1 MDREISSPKSNSFNG
16 IDLVRSRRWWFL
28 ISGFLISASLILLL
42 IPPGLVRGIEFS
54 SGTSMLLKFESSQV
68 QQSELRQAF
77 AELDHEEA
85 RIQSTGEREFLIKT
99 DQLDI
104 PVGSFSEVVPESN
117 YQSSSLTEPVQR
129 SPEGT
134 LLTGESTDSVG
145 TIFVRAALNDDP
157 CNLYAVRAEVPVLTE
172 LRVFAKTNC
181 PEGTNFEVLANG
193 VMGWVSQK
201 SMHSYV
207 PNPTGVVVST
217 EEDITDLGER
227 TIIENYLEE
236 KFGPF
241 TILEFST
248 VSPVVSSAAVRNATL
263 AIAIATLFI
272 MAYVR
277 FAFSTVPKPSRY
289 AVCAIV
295 ALIHDTIIVIGAFS
309 LFGKLFGAEI
319 NLMFVTGVLTAIG
332 FSVHDSIVVFD
343 RIRENIT
350 ASPQSSLSENVNSA
364 LLQTMARSL
373 NTSLTLLLPIGALLL
388 LGGDTIQS
396 FLLAILVGVVV
407 GTYSSIAI
415 AAQLLVAWEQGDL
428 SRWFSRTTRYNK
440 ARV

>member
-1 MDREISSPKSNSFNG
+1 MDRDVSSPKSNSSNG

-28 ISGFLISASLILLL
+28 ISGVLISASLILFL
-42 IPPGLVRGIEFS
+42 IPPGLIRGIEFS
-54 SGTSMLLKFESSQV
+54 SGTSMLLKFSSPQV

-77 AELDHEEA
+77 AELGHEEA

-104 PVGSFSEVVPESN
+104 PEGSFSEVVPESN
-117 YQSSSLTEPVQR
+117 YQSSSLMEPAQR

-134 LLTGESTDSVG
+134 LLTGDSANSVG
-145 TIFVRAALNDDP
+145 TVFVRAALNNDP
-157 CNLYAVRAEVPVLTE
+157 CDLYAVRAEVPVLTE
-172 LRVFAKTNC
+172 LRVFSKANC
-181 PEGTNFEVLANG
+181 PGGQNFEVLANG
-193 VMGWVSQK
+193 VMGWISEY
-201 SMHSYV
+201 SMHSFV
-207 PNPTGVVVST
+207 PNPVGVVVSA
-217 EEDITDLGER
+217 EDDITDLGER
-227 TIIENYLEE
+227 TVIENYLEE
-236 KFGPF
+236 QFGAF

-248 VSPVVSSAAVRNATL
+248 VSPVVSSAAVRNATM
-263 AIAIATLFI
+263 AIVIATLFI
-272 MAYVR
+272 MMYVR

-319 NLMFVTGVLTAIG
+319 NLMFVTGILTAIG

-343 RIRENIT
+343 RIRENIS

-428 SRWFSRTTRYNK
+428 SRWFSRTARDNK
-440 ARV
+440 AQV

>member
-1 MDREISSPKSNSFNG
+1 MDRATSNPKSNSSNG

-28 ISGFLISASLILLL
+28 ISGLLISASLILLL

-77 AELDHEEA
+77 SELGHEEA
-85 RIQSTGEREFLIKT
+85 RIQGTGESEFLIKT

-129 SPEGT
+129 RPEGT
-134 LLTGESTDSVG
+134 LITGESTDSVG
-145 TIFVRAALNDDP
+145 TVFVRAALHDDP

-172 LRVFAKTNC
+172 LRVFAKMNC
-181 PEGTNFEVLANG
+181 PEGQRFEVLANG
-193 VMGWVSQK
+193 VMGWVSEK

-207 PNPTGVVVST
+207 PNPTGVAVST

-227 TIIENYLEE
+227 TVIENYLEE
-236 KFGPF
+236 KFGSF
-241 TILEFST
+241 TTLEFST

-263 AIAIATLFI
+263 AIAVATLFI

>member
-1 MDREISSPKSNSFNG
+1 MDRETSSPKSNSSNG

-28 ISGFLISASLILLL
+28 ISGLLISASLILLL

-77 AELDHEEA
+77 SELGHEEA
-85 RIQSTGEREFLIKT
+85 RIQGTGESEFLIKT

-129 SPEGT
+129 RPEGT
-134 LLTGESTDSVG
+134 LITGESTDSVG
-145 TIFVRAALNDDP
+145 TVFVRAALHDDP

-172 LRVFAKTNC
+172 LRVFAKMNC
-181 PEGTNFEVLANG
+181 PEGQRFEVLANG
-193 VMGWVSQK
+193 VMGWVSEK

-207 PNPTGVVVST
+207 PNPTGVAVST

-227 TIIENYLEE
+227 TVIENYLEE
-236 KFGPF
+236 KFGSF
-241 TILEFST
+241 TTLEFST

-263 AIAIATLFI
+263 AIAVATLFI

-440 ARV
+440 SRV

>member
-1 MDREISSPKSNSFNG
+1 MGRDVSSPKSNSSNG
-16 IDLVRSRRWWFL
+16 IDLVRSRRWWFI
-28 ISGFLISASLILLL
+28 ISGVLISASLILFL

-54 SGTSMLLKFESSQV
+54 SGTSMLLKFSSPQV

-77 AELDHEEA
+77 AELGHEEA

-104 PVGSFSEVVPESN
+104 PEGSFSEVVPESN
-117 YQSSSLTEPVQR
+117 YQSSSLMEPAQR

-134 LLTGESTDSVG
+134 LLTGDSANSVG
-145 TIFVRAALNDDP
+145 TVFVRAALNNDP
-157 CNLYAVRAEVPVLTE
+157 CDLYAVRAEVPVLTE
-172 LRVFAKTNC
+172 LRVFSKVNC
-181 PEGTNFEVLANG
+181 PDGQNFEVLANG
-193 VMGWVSQK
+193 VIGWISEY
-201 SMHSYV
+201 SIHSFV
-207 PNPTGVVVST
+207 PNPVGAVVSA
-217 EEDITDLGER
+217 EDDITDLGER
-227 TIIENYLEE
+227 TVIENYLEE
-236 KFGPF
+236 QFGPF

-263 AIAIATLFI
+263 AIVIATLFI
-272 MAYVR
+272 MMYVR

-319 NLMFVTGVLTAIG
+319 NLMFVTGILTAIG

-343 RIRENIT
+343 RIRENIS

-396 FLLAILVGVVV
+396 FLLAILVGVIV

-428 SRWFSRTTRYNK
+428 SRWFSRTARDNK
-440 ARV
+440 AQV

>member
-1 MDREISSPKSNSFNG
+1 MDRNLSSPKSNSSNG
-16 IDLVRSRRWWFL
+16 IDLVRSRKWWFF
-28 ISGFLISASLILLL
+28 ISGLLISASLILLL

-54 SGTSMLLKFESSQV
+54 SGTSMLLKFTSSQV

-77 AELDHEEA
+77 AELGHEDA

-104 PVGSFSEVVPESN
+104 PEGSFSEVVPESN
-117 YQSSSLTEPVQR
+117 YQSSSLTEPAQR

-134 LLTGESTDSVG
+134 LLTGESADSVG
-145 TIFVRAALNDDP
+145 TVFVRTALNDDP

-172 LRVFAKTNC
+172 LPVFTKTNC
-181 PEGTNFEVLANG
+181 PDGQNFEVLANG
-193 VMGWVSQK
+193 VMGWISEY
-201 SMHSYV
+201 SIHSFL
-207 PNPTGVVVST
+207 PNPVGAVVSA
-217 EEDITDLGER
+217 EDDITDLGER
-227 TIIENYLEE
+227 TVIENYLEE
-236 KFGPF
+236 QFGPF

-263 AIAIATLFI
+263 AIVIATFFI
-272 MAYVR
+272 MIYVR

-319 NLMFVTGVLTAIG
+319 NLMFVTGILTAIG

-343 RIRENIT
+343 RIRENIS

-396 FLLAILVGVVV
+396 FLLAILVGVVI

-428 SRWFSRTTRYNK
+428 SRWFSRGARDNR

>member
-1 MDREISSPKSNSFNG
+1 MDRDISNPMSKSSTG
-16 IDLVRSRRWWFL
+16 IDLVRSRKWWFL
-28 ISGFLISASLILLL
+28 ISGLLISASVILLL

-54 SGTSMLLKFESSQV
+54 SGTSMLLKFESAQV
-68 QQSELRQAF
+68 QQSQLRQAF
-77 AELDHEEA
+77 SVLGHEEA

-104 PVGSFSEVVPESN
+104 PEGSFSEVVPDSS
-117 YQSSSLTEPVQR
+117 YQSSSLTEPAQR

-134 LLTGESTDSVG
+134 LLTGESVDSEG
-145 TIFVRAALNDDP
+145 TIFVRAALNEDP
-157 CNLYAVRAEVPVLTE
+157 CDLYAVRAEVPVLTE
-172 LRVFAKTNC
+172 LRVFSKANC
-181 PEGTNFEVLANG
+181 PDGQRFEVLTNG
-193 VMGWVSQK
+193 VMGWIPEY
-201 SMHSYV
+201 SMHDFV
-207 PNPTGVVVST
+207 PDPTGVAVSD
-217 EEDITDLGER
+217 EENITDLGER
-227 TIIENYLEE
+227 TVIDNYLQEQ
-236 KFGPF
+236 FGPF
-241 TILEFST
+241 VTLEFST
-248 VSPVVSSAAVRNATL
+248 VSPVVSSVAVRNATL
-263 AIAIATLFI
+263 AIAVATLFI

-289 AVCAIV
+289 AVCAII
-295 ALIHDTIIVIGAFS
+295 ALVHDTVIVIGAFS

-319 NLMFVTGVLTAIG
+319 NLMFVTGILTAIG

-350 ASPQSSLSENVNSA
+350 TNPQSSLSENVNSA

-428 SRWFSRTTRYNK
+428 SRWLSRATWFNKTR
-440 ARV
+440 A

>member
-1 MDREISSPKSNSFNG
+1 MDRDISNPESNPSAG
-16 IDLVRSRRWWFL
+16 IDLVRSRKWWFL
-28 ISGFLISASLILLL
+28 ISGLLISASLILLL

-54 SGTSMLLKFESSQV
+54 SGTSMLLKFESAQV
-68 QQSELRQAF
+68 KQSELRQAF
-77 AELDHEEA
+77 ADLGHAEA
-85 RIQSTGEREFLIKT
+85 RIQGAGDREFLIKT

-104 PVGSFSEVVPESN
+104 PEGSFSEVVPESN
-117 YQSSSLTEPVQR
+117 YQSSSLSEPAQR

-134 LLTGESTDSVG
+134 LVTGESPDSVG

-157 CNLYAVRAEVPVLTE
+157 CDLYAVRAEVAVLTE

-181 PEGTNFEVLANG
+181 PNGQNFEVLANG
-193 VMGWVSQK
+193 VMGWITEY
-201 SMHSYV
+201 SMHDFV
-207 PNPTGVVVST
+207 PDPIGVAVSN
-217 EEDITDLGER
+217 EDNITDLGER
-227 TIIENYLEE
+227 TVINNYLQEQ
-236 KFGPF
+236 FGPF
-241 TILEFST
+241 VTLEFST

-263 AIAIATLFI
+263 AIAVATLFI

-289 AVCAIV
+289 AVCAII
-295 ALIHDTIIVIGAFS
+295 ALIHDTVIVIGAFS

-319 NLMFVTGVLTAIG
+319 NLMFVTGILTAIG

-350 ASPQSSLSENVNSA
+350 ASPQRSLSENVNSA

-407 GTYSSIAI
+407 GTYSSVAI

-428 SRWFSRTTRYNK
+428 SRWFSRAPWSNK
-440 ARV
+440 ARA

>member
-1 MDREISSPKSNSFNG
+1 MDRDVSSPKSNSSNG

-28 ISGFLISASLILLL
+28 ISGVLISASLILFL

-54 SGTSMLLKFESSQV
+54 SGTSMLLKFSSPQV

-77 AELDHEEA
+77 AELGHEEA

-104 PVGSFSEVVPESN
+104 PEGSFSEVVPESN
-117 YQSSSLTEPVQR
+117 YQSSSLMEPAQR

-134 LLTGESTDSVG
+134 LLTGDSANSVG
-145 TIFVRAALNDDP
+145 TVFVRAALNNDP
-157 CNLYAVRAEVPVLTE
+157 CDLYAVRAEVPVLTE
-172 LRVFAKTNC
+172 LRVFSKVNC
-181 PEGTNFEVLANG
+181 PDGQNFEVLANG
-193 VMGWVSQK
+193 VMGWISEY
-201 SMHSYV
+201 SIHSFV
-207 PNPTGVVVST
+207 PNPVGAVVSA
-217 EEDITDLGER
+217 EDDITDLGER
-227 TIIENYLEE
+227 TVIENYLEE
-236 KFGPF
+236 QFGPF

-248 VSPVVSSAAVRNATL
+248 VSPVVSSAAVRNATM
-263 AIAIATLFI
+263 AIVIATLFI
-272 MAYVR
+272 MMYVR

-343 RIRENIT
+343 RIRENIS

-428 SRWFSRTTRYNK
+428 SRWFSRTARDNK
-440 ARV
+440 AQV

>member
-1 MDREISSPKSNSFNG
+1 MDRDVSSPKSNSSNG

-28 ISGFLISASLILLL
+28 ISGVLISASLILFL
-42 IPPGLVRGIEFS
+42 IPPGLIRGIEFS
-54 SGTSMLLKFESSQV
+54 SGTSMLLKFSSPQV

-77 AELDHEEA
+77 AELGHEEA

-104 PVGSFSEVVPESN
+104 PEGSFSEVVPESN
-117 YQSSSLTEPVQR
+117 YQSSSLMEPAQR

-134 LLTGESTDSVG
+134 LLTGDSANSVG
-145 TIFVRAALNDDP
+145 TVFVRAALNNDP
-157 CNLYAVRAEVPVLTE
+157 CDLYAVRAEVPVLTE
-172 LRVFAKTNC
+172 LRVFSKVNC
-181 PEGTNFEVLANG
+181 PDGQNFEVLANG
-193 VMGWVSQK
+193 VIGWISEY
-201 SMHSYV
+201 SIHSFV
-207 PNPTGVVVST
+207 PNPVGAVVSA
-217 EEDITDLGER
+217 EDDITDLGER
-227 TIIENYLEE
+227 TVIENYLEE
-236 KFGPF
+236 QFGPF

-248 VSPVVSSAAVRNATL
+248 VSPVVSSAAVRNATM
-263 AIAIATLFI
+263 AIVIATLFI
-272 MAYVR
+272 MMYVR

-319 NLMFVTGVLTAIG
+319 NLMFVTGILTAIG

-343 RIRENIT
+343 RIRENIS

-428 SRWFSRTTRYNK
+428 SRWFSRS
-440 ARV
+440 ARDNRAQV

>member
-1 MDREISSPKSNSFNG
+1 MGRAVTSPKSNSSNG
-16 IDLVRSRRWWFL
+16 IDLVRSRKWWFF
-28 ISGFLISASLILLL
+28 ISGLLISASLILLL

-54 SGTSMLLKFESSQV
+54 SGTSMLLKFTSSQV

-77 AELDHEEA
+77 AYLGHEEA
-85 RIQSTGEREFLIKT
+85 RIQSTGEGEFLIKT

-104 PVGSFSEVVPESN
+104 PEGSFSEVVPEAD
-117 YQSSSLTEPVQR
+117 YQSSSLIEPALR

-134 LLTGESTDSVG
+134 LRTGDSADSTG
-145 TIFVRAALNDDP
+145 TVFVRAALNDDP

-172 LRVFAKTNC
+172 LPVFTKKTC
-181 PEGTNFEVLANG
+181 PEGQNFEVLTNG
-193 VMGWVSQK
+193 VMGWIPESLI
-201 SMHSYV
+201 HSFV
-207 PNPTGVVVST
+207 PSPTGPVVST

-227 TIIENYLEE
+227 TVIENYLNEQ
-236 KFGPF
+236 FGSF
-241 TILEFST
+241 TVLEFST

-272 MAYVR
+272 MIYVR

-319 NLMFVTGVLTAIG
+319 NLMFVTGILTAIG

-364 LLQTMARSL
+364 LLQTMARSF

-396 FLLAILVGVVV
+396 FLLAILIGVIV

-428 SRWFSRTTRYNK
+428 SRWFSKTARDNK
-440 ARV
+440 AQV

>member
-1 MDREISSPKSNSFNG
+1 MDRDVSSPKSNSSNG

-28 ISGFLISASLILLL
+28 ISGVLISASLILFL
-42 IPPGLVRGIEFS
+42 IPPGLIRGIEFS
-54 SGTSMLLKFESSQV
+54 SGTSMLLKFSSPQV

-77 AELDHEEA
+77 AELGHEEA

-104 PVGSFSEVVPESN
+104 PEGSFSEVVPESN
-117 YQSSSLTEPVQR
+117 YQSSSLMEPAQR

-134 LLTGESTDSVG
+134 LLTGDSANSVG
-145 TIFVRAALNDDP
+145 TVFVRAALNNDP
-157 CNLYAVRAEVPVLTE
+157 CDLYAVRAEVPVLTE
-172 LRVFAKTNC
+172 LRVFSKANC
-181 PEGTNFEVLANG
+181 PGGQNFEVLANG
-193 VMGWVSQK
+193 VMGWISEY
-201 SMHSYV
+201 SMHSFV
-207 PNPTGVVVST
+207 PNPVGVVVSA
-217 EEDITDLGER
+217 EDDITDLGER
-227 TIIENYLEE
+227 TVIENYLEE
-236 KFGPF
+236 QFGAF

-263 AIAIATLFI
+263 AIVIATLFI
-272 MAYVR
+272 MMYVR

-343 RIRENIT
+343 RIRENIS

-428 SRWFSRTTRYNK
+428 SRWFLRTARDNK
-440 ARV
+440 AQV

>member
-1 MDREISSPKSNSFNG
+1 MARDISNPMSKSSTG
-16 IDLVRSRRWWFL
+16 IDLVRSRKWWFL
-28 ISGFLISASLILLL
+28 ISGLLISTSVILLL

-54 SGTSMLLKFESSQV
+54 SGTSMLLKFDSPQV
-68 QQSELRQAF
+68 QQSQLRQAF
-77 AELDHEEA
+77 SELGHTEA
-85 RIQSTGEREFLIKT
+85 RIQGTGEREFLIKT
-99 DQLDI
+99 DQLEI
-104 PVGSFSEVVPESN
+104 PEGSFSEVVPDSS
-117 YQSSSLTEPVQR
+117 YQSSSLTEPAQR

-134 LLTGESTDSVG
+134 LLAGESADSEG
-145 TIFVRAALNDDP
+145 TIFVRAALNEDP
-157 CNLYAVRAEVPVLTE
+157 CDLYAVRAEVPVLTE
-172 LRVFAKTNC
+172 LRVFSKVNC
-181 PEGTNFEVLANG
+181 ADGQRFEVIANG
-193 VMGWVSQK
+193 VMGWISEY
-201 SMHSYV
+201 SMHDFV
-207 PNPTGVVVST
+207 ADPTGVVVSD
-217 EEDITDLGER
+217 EENITDLGER
-227 TIIENYLEE
+227 TVIDNYLQ
-236 KFGPF
+236 KQFGPF
-241 TILEFST
+241 VTLEFST

-263 AIAIATLFI
+263 AIAVATLFI

-289 AVCAIV
+289 AVCAII
-295 ALIHDTIIVIGAFS
+295 ALIHDTVIVIGAFS

-319 NLMFVTGVLTAIG
+319 NLMFVTGILTAIG

-407 GTYSSIAI
+407 GTYSSVAI

-428 SRWFSRTTRYNK
+428 SRWLSRATWFNK
-440 ARV
+440 ARA